1 MSSTQTQTKQ
11 GDVLP
16 LETLEVADR
25 RLQDDGHGTT
35 TTTTATAPAR
45 MSRST
50 QIKILSAGFSFFVAG
65 INDGSIGALF
75 PYILQ
80 DYGITTAIASS
91 VYGANFVGW
100 FVAALSNTHLC
111 QHLSLG
117 AMLLL
122 GAALQTLAHALRP
135 WQPPYALFA
144 ASFVLSSL
152 GQAYQDT
159 HGNTFAAGVRPAAH
173 RWLALIHAMYAA
185 GLFCGPFASTA
196 VASSAV
202 ASSASSRWSLFYYV
216 PLGLGVLNVGLVAY
230 AFRDV
235 LAVKTR
241 SQPAAADTAVD
252 ASPGSDRRA
261 RDLVQTALRSKNV
274 WLLSLFFFFFLGA
287 GVTASG
293 WMVEYLVVVRHGDI
307 ARMGFVQ
314 AGFSGGNLLG
324 RLLLAEPTH
333 RLGTRPMICIYT
345 LLAIGLQLLFW
356 LVPNIIVASISV
368 CLLGFVMGP
377 YFATTTAQGMSI
389 GSRLFAPEIHPTA
402 LAFVFVIAQIGGCL
416 FPIITGLV
424 ASRVGVHIL
433 QPMLCALLV
442 ATAVSWLLVPRPK
455 ESGHALHEE

>member
-11 GDVLP
+11 GDVIP
-16 LETLEVADR
+16 LETLEVADKS
-25 RLQDDGHGTT
+25 LQDDGHGTT
-35 TTTTATAPAR
+35 TTTTAAR

-50 QIKILSAGFSFFVAG
+50 QLKILSAGFSFFVAG

-122 GAALQTLAHALRP
+122 GAVLQTLAHALRP
-135 WQPPYALFA
+135 WHPPFALFA

-173 RWLALIHAMYAA
+173 RWLALIHASYAA

-196 VASSAV
+196 VASSAS
-202 ASSASSRWSLFYYV
+202 SSASRWSLFYYV

-235 LAVKTR
+235 LSIKTR
-241 SQPAAADTAVD
+241 SKSAAAADTAAAD

-261 RDLVQTALRSKNV
+261 LDLVQTALRSKNV

-293 WMVEYLVVVRHGDI
+293 WMVDYLVVVRHGDI

-333 RLGTRPMICIYT
+333 RLGTRRMICIYT

-377 YFATTTAQGMSI
+377 YFATGMSI
-389 GSRLFAPEIHPTA
+389 GSQLFAPEIHPTA

-424 ASRVGVHIL
+424 ASRVGVHVL